1 MSKEELSRQARE
13 EAERALKKESELARE
28 RARKAADMMKMDDEE
43 EADMTKPGARG
54 PDGKLLVPT
63 FPEVHAVIAQN
74 GERSPLAR
82 LRSRVCP
89 ARFSS
94 LGVKAFLTQACVAG
108 TSDPDTLTMKEPMDW
123 GKGLEQVMKQKAS
136 EEKGENRPPSR
147 ILYGHLGLKQ
157 PTDEEPNKVI

>member
-43 EADMTKPGARG
+43 VADMTKPGARG

-74 GERSPLAR
+74 GERHFRVYALASA
-82 LRSRVCP
+82 LP
-89 ARFSS
+89 AS
-94 LGVKAFLTQACVAG
+94 
-108 TSDPDTLTMKEPMDW
+108 
-123 GKGLEQVMKQKAS
+123 
-136 EEKGENRPPSR
+136 
-147 ILYGHLGLKQ
+147 HL
-157 PTDEEPNKVI
+157 

>member
-1 MSKEELSRQARE
+1 MEACDDALLAEALRASRE

-74 GERSPLAR
+74 GERPF
-82 LRSRVCP
+82 RVCALASALP
-89 ARFSS
+89 AS
-94 LGVKAFLTQACVAG
+94 
-108 TSDPDTLTMKEPMDW
+108 
-123 GKGLEQVMKQKAS
+123 
-136 EEKGENRPPSR
+136 
-147 ILYGHLGLKQ
+147 HL
-157 PTDEEPNKVI
+157 